1 MTNPE
6 SNPAEQECA
15 PTGCAEAVEIVTAR
29 EVPLGGPRAMIVR
42 RTLPQRRRSLI
53 GPWCFV
59 DHFGPDEVSAS
70 GGMTVAR
77 HPHTGLATVTLL
89 FEGEIDH
96 LDSTGFGNTVR
107 PGEVNLMIAGRGV
120 SHSEFSTE
128 DTSRLHGVQLWYA
141 LPDDLRDGPAGSQH
155 HVPDLEQRSGGT
167 LLTYLGS
174 LGGHTSPVDTRV
186 PAVAGEVTV
195 ASGDG
200 IDLEL
205 DPDFEHGV
213 LVDSG
218 ELAIVAG
225 EHREAVSPTELA
237 YLPAGPSGVRL
248 EATGDDPVR
257 AIVIG
262 GRPFGERIVM
272 WWNFVGRSHD
282 EIVAQREAWQAEIAA
297 GPETVGRFGPF
308 APDQPGP
315 LPAPALPNARIRPR
329 EQ

>member
-6 SNPAEQECA
+6 SDPVEQECA
-15 PTGCAEAVEIVTAR
+15 PTDCAETVEIISAR
-29 EVPLGGPRAMIVR
+29 EVPLGGPRAMLVR

-59 DHFGPDEVSAS
+59 DHFGPDEVSES

-107 PGEVNLMIAGRGV
+107 PGEVNLMIAGAGV

-128 DTSRLHGVQLWYA
+128 DTTRLHGVQLWYA
-141 LPDDLRDGPAGSQH
+141 LPDDLRDGSAESQH
-155 HVPDLEQRSGGT
+155 HVPEATQLPGGT
-167 LLTYLGS
+167 VRTHLGS
-174 LGGHTSPVDTRV
+174 LGGDTSPVDTRV

-195 ASGDG
+195 TAGEG
-200 IDLEL
+200 LDLDV
-205 DPDFEHGV
+205 DPGFEHGV
-213 LVDSG
+213 LADSG
-218 ELAIVAG
+218 ALTIVVG
-225 EHREAVSPTELA
+225 DHRQAVSPTELA
-237 YLPAGPSGVRL
+237 HLPPGPTRVRL
-248 EATGDDPVR
+248 EASGDEPVR
-257 AIVIG
+257 AVVIG

-282 EIVAQREAWQAEIAA
+282 EIAAQREAWQAEIAA
-297 GPETVGRFGPF
+297 EPRTVGRFGPF
-308 APDQPGP
+308 PTGQPDP